1 MFLDF
6 GQSRR
11 RSLINSQTK
20 RTKYEG
26 AKVPL
31 FAFLQCQ
38 KVSVHKAAVAAVSCM
53 KMPLFYFGELNVTCS
68 NSLSL
73 WAVFQG
79 NRAVLC
85 LTKVAVSSTPFLAIS
100 IGFLCKSVENG
111 DVKTGSFLTF
121 FSETPP
127 EIVRFDEKDVKTM
140 SVLTSLFRAFFGQF
154 GFAVLA
160 DFKIGFSR
168 FR

>member
-1 MFLDF
+1 M
-6 GQSRR
+6 
-11 RSLINSQTK
+11 SLF
-20 RTKYEG
+20 
-26 AKVPL
+26 V
-31 FAFLQCQ
+31 FLQCQ

-53 KMPLFYFGELNVTCS
+53 KMPLFCFGELGVTCS

-111 DVKTGSFLTF
+111 DVKTGSFLTS
-121 FSETPP
+121 FSENPS
-127 EIVRFDEKDVKTM
+127 EIIRFGEKDVKTM
-140 SVLTSLFRAFFGQF
+140 PVLTSLFRAFSDSI
-154 GFAVLA
+154 LA
-160 DFKIGFSR
+160 RTDREFTQTSS
-168 FR
+168 